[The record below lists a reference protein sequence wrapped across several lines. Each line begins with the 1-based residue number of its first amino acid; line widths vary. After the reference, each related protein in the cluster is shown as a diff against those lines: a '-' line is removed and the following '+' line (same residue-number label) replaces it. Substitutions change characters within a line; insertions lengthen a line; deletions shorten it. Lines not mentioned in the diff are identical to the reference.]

1 MLKVGLT
8 GGICSGKTTV
18 SEIFARLGVP
28 IIDMDVIARQVVE
41 PGSPALA
48 EITETFGPDVLNP
61 DGSLNRQ
68 RLRQRIFDSDADRKK
83 LEAILHPRIR
93 AETERRVAELD
104 ASYCIIVI
112 PLLAETGQQ
121 SLVDRI
127 LVVDVPESLQI
138 ERLVAR
144 DHISIAEAQKIL
156 NSQASREDRL
166 HIADD
171 VIHNEGD
178 LASLEEQ
185 VRQLHA
191 RYIRLAE
198 NPS

>member
-1 MLKVGLT
+1 MLKIGLT
-8 GGICSGKTTV
+8 GGIGTGKTTV
-18 SEIFARLGVP
+18 SGLFARLGVP
-28 IIDMDVIARQVVE
+28 VIDMDVIARQVVE

-68 RLRQRIFDSDADRKK
+68 RLRQRIFESDADRRK

-93 AETERRVAELD
+93 SETERQLSQLD
-104 ASYCIIVI
+104 APYCLVVI

-127 LVVDVPESLQI
+127 LVVDAPESLQL

-144 DHISIAEAQKIL
+144 DHISRAEARKIL
-156 NSQASREDRL
+156 ESQARRETRL
-166 HIADD
+166 QIADD
-171 VIHNEGD
+171 VIRNDGD

-185 VRQLHA
+185 VRQLHD
-191 RYIRLAE
+191 RYTRLAE
-198 NPS
+198 NPA